1 MVRVTNMENMFKG
14 ADSFDQDI
22 SSWCVTNF
30 SSEPAGFSTDSSLS
44 ESNKPVWGTCPTT
57 PITNDNFQTAINTC
71 LSTNPVDGMCV
82 YSEYGAMPNWDVSN
96 VTDMSNA
103 FENRTTFNADI
114 STWNVSS
121 VTNMERMFQEAS
133 SFNADISAW
142 NVSSVTNMK
151 RMFYSAGTF
160 NADISAWNVSSVI
173 NMERMFYNADN
184 FNRDIGSWD
193 VSNVTNMTRMF
204 MFASSFN
211 QDLSLWCVTNLTSEP
226 ESFSASSSLSESNK
240 PVWGTCPTTPI
251 TNDNFQTA
259 INTCLSTNPVD
270 GMCSDS
276 EYGAM
281 PNWDVSNVT
290 DMSNAFENRTTFNA
304 DIGAWDVSNVTNM
317 GGMFQGASS
326 FNNDLSSWHVVRVT
340 NMENMFK
347 GADSFDQDISSWCV
361 ANFSSEPAG
370 FSTDSSL
377 SEK

>member
-1 MVRVTNMENMFKG
+1 MSNAFENRTTFNADIGAWHVVRVTNMENMFKG

-22 SSWCVTNF
+22 SSWCVANF
-30 SSEPAGFSTDSSLS
+30 SSEPAGFSSGSSLS

-71 LSTNPVDGMCV
+71 LSTNPVDGMCSD
-82 YSEYGAMPNWDVSN
+82 SEYGAMPNWDVSN

-114 STWNVSS
+114 ST
-121 VTNMERMFQEAS
+121 
-133 SFNADISAW
+133 W

-240 PVWGTCPTTPI
+240 PVWGTCPNLPI
-251 TNDNFQTA
+251 DEKNQLYVL
-259 INTCLSTNPVD
+259 IYPNPT
-270 GMCSDS
+270 SDKLFIK
-276 EYGAM
+276 G
-281 PNWDVSNVT
+281 
-290 DMSNAFENRTTFNA
+290 
-304 DIGAWDVSNVTNM
+304 
-317 GGMFQGASS
+317 
-326 FNNDLSSWHVVRVT
+326 LSSTSKVSIYNVLGEFVLSSNISYEVDVKHLS
-340 NMENMFK
+340 K
-347 GADSFDQDISSWCV
+347 GVYTLKIIDKQKETTRKFIV
-361 ANFSSEPAG
+361 H
-370 FSTDSSL
+370 
-377 SEK
+377 